1 MKVTLP
7 NPENEKIKVWIDGTL
22 YPREEAKISVFDS
35 VVQGGD
41 AVWEGLRI
49 YDSKIFMLEE
59 HIKRMRNSAHILAFN
74 DIPSAEYIRNAIFK
88 TLQAN
93 GMRDKAHLRVT
104 LTRGK
109 KVTSGMNPKWNQYG
123 STLIILAEWKPLIYK
138 EESGLKL
145 ITSSI
150 RRNNPQYLDSKIHHN
165 NLLNNI
171 LAKIEANYAGVDGSV
186 MLDMNGFLSETNS
199 TNIFMVRNGIL
210 LTPFADSCLPGIT
223 RALLLEIA
231 DENKIPCQ
239 EKNISISEM
248 YTAEEMFVTGTEGAL
263 APVFEVDGRK
273 IGNATRGSLTQKL
286 QTLHTEAIKKLGVSL
301 PF

>member
-1 MKVTLP
+1 MKPTLP
-7 NPENEKIKVWIDGTL
+7 NPQNEHIKVWIDGEL
-22 YPREEAKISVFDS
+22 YPREEAKVSVFDS

-41 AVWEGLRI
+41 AVWEGLRV
-49 YDSKIFMLEE
+49 YDGKIFMLNE
-59 HIKRMRNSAHILAFN
+59 HIQRMLNSAHILAYEN
-74 DIPSAEYIRNAIFK
+74 IPSADEIREAIFK
-88 TLQAN
+88 TLKAN
-93 GMRDKAHLRVT
+93 GMKDKAHIRVT

-123 STLIILAEWKPLIYK
+123 TTLIVLAEWKPLIYK

-199 TNIFMVRNGIL
+199 TNIFIVRNGKL

-223 RALLLEIA
+223 RALLLELA
-231 DENKIPCQ
+231 AKNDMACQ

-263 APVFEVDGRK
+263 APVFEVDGRV
-273 IGNATRGSLTQKL
+273 IGKGSRGKLTEKL
-286 QTLHTEAIKKLGVSL
+286 QGLHTGAIGKLGIPL